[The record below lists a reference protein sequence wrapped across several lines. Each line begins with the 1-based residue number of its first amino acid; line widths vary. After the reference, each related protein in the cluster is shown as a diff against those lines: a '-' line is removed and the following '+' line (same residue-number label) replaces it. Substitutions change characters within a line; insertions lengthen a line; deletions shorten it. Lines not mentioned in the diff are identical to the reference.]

1 MSRALFAAH
10 TVSHPSL
17 PPSLS
22 LSIPRTQ
29 PGGSFLNGTALPP
42 NKPTALTSGD
52 VLTFTSPSGPP
63 AFTFA
68 CEGAGTKRDR
78 DEPTTVR
85 ASHLLV
91 KHAQSRRPSSWK
103 EAVVTR
109 SPEEARA
116 EVERLRAAIEADAA
130 ARGGGGAALA
140 AAFAD
145 AAARESHCSS
155 ARAGGDLGAFGRGA
169 MQAAFEGPAFALGV
183 GEMSGV
189 VSSDSGMHIILRT
202 G

>member
-1 MSRALFAAH
+1 MRRSAPHASA
-10 TVSHPSL
+10 S
-17 PPSLS
+17 
-22 LSIPRTQ
+22 
-29 PGGSFLNGTALPP
+29 GSYRDLTAL
-42 NKPTALTSGD
+42 ASGD
-52 VLTFTSPSGPP
+52 VLSFASTSGPP
-63 AFTFA
+63 TFTFS

-78 DEPTTVR
+78 DGGGGGGAGPTTVR

-109 SPEEARA
+109 TPEEARA
-116 EVERLRAAIEADAA
+116 AVEAARAAIVADAA
-130 ARGGGGAALA
+130 ARGGGPAALA

-145 AAARESHCSS
+145 AASRESHCSS

-189 VSSDSGMHIILRT
+189 VSTDSGMHIILRT